1 MYVSSGFFFPRRS
14 PKPPSSVIP
23 LATLT
28 GLLCLPLVML
38 VTSGSAITTT
48 LVPEPFLRSL
58 TALAPLGLGALSAE
72 SEEGGKE
79 EELECLREGRE
90 EAGGEEYIEGWLIAA
105 KLREARDEGPGP
117 ASDGLGAAADWEGEL
132 EDEGA
137 GDGC

>member
-1 MYVSSGFFFPRRS
+1 
-14 PKPPSSVIP
+14 
-23 LATLT
+23 
-28 GLLCLPLVML
+28 ML

-58 TALAPLGLGALSAE
+58 TTLAPLGLGTLSAE

-90 EAGGEEYIEGWLIAA
+90 EAGGEEYMEGLLTAA

-117 ASDGLGAAADWEGEL
+117 ASDGLGAAADWEREL